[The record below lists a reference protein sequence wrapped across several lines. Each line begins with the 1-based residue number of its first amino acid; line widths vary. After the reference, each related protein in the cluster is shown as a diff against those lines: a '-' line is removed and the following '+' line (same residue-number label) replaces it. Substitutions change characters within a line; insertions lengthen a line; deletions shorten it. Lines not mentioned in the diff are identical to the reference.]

1 MKGRCKESYHDSH
14 VYFQRGIKICEQW
27 DEFRPFA
34 LWAINNGYNNKLTLD
49 RLDNEKGYS
58 PDNCRWATWKEQ
70 QNNKRNNAY
79 ITYLGKTQTL
89 NVYGINNEFYFI
101 DVPGYGYARVS
112 KSIKATFGKMIE
124 EYVINRENLKLVFLL
139 VDYRHKP
146 TEDDVLMYNFLKYYN
161 KKVVV
166 IATKSDKIKNS
177 ERAKCKK
184 VILDTLQ
191 LHEGDKLIITSSE
204 KREGLGLVLQTLD
217 DELAKAE
224 Q

>member
-1 MKGRCKESYHDSH
+1 MEIKHAEFITSAVKNDQLPEGDAIEFMFCGRSNVGKSS
-14 VYFQRGIKICEQW
+14 F
-27 DEFRPFA
+27 
-34 LWAINNGYNNKLTLD
+34 INMLTNRKNLA
-49 RLDNEKGYS
+49 RTSSN
-58 PDNCRWATWKEQ
+58 P
-70 QNNKRNNAY
+70 
-79 ITYLGKTQTL
+79 GKTQTL
-89 NVYGINNEFYFI
+89 NVYMINNEFYFI

-124 EYVINRENLKLVFLL
+124 DYVINRENLRVVFLL

-161 KKVVV
+161 KKVII

-184 VILDTLQ
+184 IILDTLKLQ
-191 LHEGDKLIITSSE
+191 EGDKLIITSSE
-204 KREGLGLVLQTLD
+204 KREGLGLVLQALD
-217 DELAKAE
+217 DELGKIE